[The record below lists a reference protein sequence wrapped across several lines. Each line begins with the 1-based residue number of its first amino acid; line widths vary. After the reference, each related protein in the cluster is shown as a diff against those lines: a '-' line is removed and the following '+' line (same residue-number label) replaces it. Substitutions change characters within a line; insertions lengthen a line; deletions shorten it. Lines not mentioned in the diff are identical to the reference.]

1 MKYLLDTM
9 VWLWSVGPAERIGS
23 MGLEVLSSAAEEVY
37 LSAVSSLE
45 IAIKAKLGKFRL
57 PDIPGRYVPK
67 RLAEQTIR
75 PLSVTQEHSLKVYDL
90 PMHHR
95 DPFDRLI
102 VAQAIIEEMTILTS
116 DQTFGK
122 YPVNVVWCG
131 T

>member
-1 MKYLLDTM
+1 
-9 VWLWSVGPAERIGS
+9 
-23 MGLEVLSSAAEEVY
+23 MGLEILSSATEEVY

-45 IAIKAKLGKFRL
+45 IAIKARLGKFQL
-57 PDIPGRYVPK
+57 PDVPGRYVPR
-67 RLAEQTIR
+67 RLAEQAIR
-75 PLSVTQEHSLKVYDL
+75 ALSVTQEHSLKVYDL

-102 VAQAIIEEMTILTS
+102 VAQAIIEKMTILTS